1 METTNKNKGYFMMAV
16 LWLAYVTFAMNW
28 VAGSSLT
35 PQITET
41 FFGGPVN
48 PVISQLVNYSIT
60 TARVFANILAAVI
73 LMKLGPKKAAGTAIG
88 LLMMGL
94 VAIYLP
100 NYWAYTVARMVMA
113 VGGSMVIVYMNP
125 VVANYVTNPKE
136 KLRINAANTVA
147 YNVGA
152 FIVAVLFTLF
162 AQQMVAN
169 WRLTLTVFASLT
181 ILFFVG
187 WLLKAENFETTS
199 SNDGQMEE
207 YGYKDALKDPFLW
220 RYGLAFA
227 SFLTLYVL
235 SLVSFKAI
243 FDQYT
248 LLNGSITN
256 LLISGFGILGTFVG
270 IRIGNEGIRRK
281 PTLVLSGVAMV
292 GAFAI
297 ALFFAKTHPL
307 LAYSFIAISGFAMFI
322 QYPIFLNLP
331 HELKGMT
338 PQRLTIMFG
347 LFWALAYA
355 GQTIATITWSFILG
369 SSGYVPAMIFFISV
383 SSLYIFLVATF
394 PETRPMEKTM
404 KAGMR
409 KSSFGIKLHPLEK

>member
-1 METTNKNKGYFMMAV
+1 MKADENMKTINHTKKGYFMMAV

-41 FFGGPVN
+41 FFGGPVD
-48 PVISQLVNYSIT
+48 PIISQLVNYSIT
-60 TARVFANILAAVI
+60 TARVFANILAAIV
-73 LMKLGPKKAAGTAIG
+73 LMKLGPRKAAGTAIG

-100 NYWAYTVARMVMA
+100 NYWAYTAARMVMA

-125 VVANYVTNPKE
+125 IVAHYVKNSKT
-136 KLRINAANTVA
+136 KLCINAANTVA
-147 YNVGA
+147 YNAGA
-152 FIVAVLFTLF
+152 FIVAVLFTVF
-162 AQQMVAN
+162 AKQMVAN
-169 WRLTLTVFASLT
+169 WRVTLTFFASLT
-181 ILFFVG
+181 ILFFIG
-187 WLLKAENFETTS
+187 WLWKAENFEANETGEKT
-199 SNDGQMEE
+199 EK
-207 YGYKDALKDPFLW
+207 YGYKDALKDGFLW

-248 LLNGSITN
+248 LLNGSVTN
-256 LLISGFGILGTFVG
+256 LLISGFGILGTFAG
-270 IRIGNEGIRRK
+270 ITIGNKGVPRK
-281 PTLVLSGVAMV
+281 PTLLFSGIVMV
-292 GAFAI
+292 GAFALAI
-297 ALFFAKTHPL
+297 VFANKIPL
-307 LAYSFIAISGFAMFI
+307 LSYTLISISGFAMYI

-347 LFWALAYA
+347 LFWAIAYA
-355 GQTIATITWSFILG
+355 GQTIATIIWSFILG
-369 SSGYVPAMIFFISV
+369 SSGYTPAMIFFIAA

-394 PETRPMEKTM
+394 PETRQKEAATR
-404 KAGMR
+404 KAA
-409 KSSFGIKLHPLEK
+409 

>member
-1 METTNKNKGYFMMAV
+1 MKSLMKADENMETINHTKKGYFMMAV

-41 FFGGPVN
+41 FFGGPVD
-48 PVISQLVNYSIT
+48 PIISQLVNYSIT
-60 TARVFANILAAVI
+60 TARVFANILAAIV
-73 LMKLGPKKAAGTAIG
+73 LMKLGPRKAAGTAIG

-125 VVANYVTNPKE
+125 IVAHYVKNSKT

-147 YNVGA
+147 YNAGA
-152 FIVAVLFTLF
+152 FIVAVLFTVF
-162 AQQMVAN
+162 AKQMVAN
-169 WRLTLTVFASLT
+169 WRVTLTFFASLT
-181 ILFFVG
+181 ILFFIG
-187 WLLKAENFETTS
+187 WLWKSENFETKETGEKTES
-199 SNDGQMEE
+199 
-207 YGYKDALKDPFLW
+207 YGYKDALKDGFLW

-248 LLNGSITN
+248 LLNGSVTN
-256 LLISGFGILGTFVG
+256 LLISGFGILGTFAG
-270 IRIGNEGIRRK
+270 ITIGNKGVPRK
-281 PTLVLSGVAMV
+281 PTLLFSGIVMV
-292 GAFAI
+292 GTFALAI
-297 ALFFAKTHPL
+297 VFANKIPL
-307 LAYSFIAISGFAMFI
+307 LSYTLISISGFAMYI

-347 LFWALAYA
+347 LFWAIAYA
-355 GQTIATITWSFILG
+355 GQTIATIIWSFILG
-369 SSGYVPAMIFFISV
+369 SSGYTPAMIFFIAA

-394 PETRPMEKTM
+394 PETRQREAAAR
-404 KAGMR
+404 KAA
-409 KSSFGIKLHPLEK
+409 

>member
-1 METTNKNKGYFMMAV
+1 METLNQTKKGYFMMAV

-35 PQITET
+35 PQITKT
-41 FFGGPVN
+41 FFGGPVD
-48 PVISQLVNYSIT
+48 PIISQLVNYSIT
-60 TARVFANILAAVI
+60 TARVFANILAAIV
-73 LMKLGPKKAAGTAIG
+73 LMKLGPRKAAGTAIG

-125 VVANYVTNPKE
+125 IVAHYVKNSKT

-147 YNVGA
+147 YNAGA
-152 FIVAVLFTLF
+152 FIVAVLFTVF
-162 AQQMVAN
+162 AKQMVAN
-169 WRLTLTVFASLT
+169 WRITLTFFASLT
-181 ILFFVG
+181 ILFFIG
-187 WLLKAENFETTS
+187 WLWKAENFETNET
-199 SNDGQMEE
+199 GEKTE
-207 YGYKDALKDPFLW
+207 KYGYKDALKDGFLW

-248 LLNGSITN
+248 LLNGSVTN
-256 LLISGFGILGTFVG
+256 LLISGFGILGTFAG
-270 IRIGNEGIRRK
+270 ITIGNKGVPRK
-281 PTLVLSGVAMV
+281 PILLFSGTVMV
-292 GAFAI
+292 GTFALAI
-297 ALFFAKTHPL
+297 VFANKIPL
-307 LAYSFIAISGFAMFI
+307 LSYTLISISGFAMYI

-347 LFWALAYA
+347 LFWAIAYA
-355 GQTIATITWSFILG
+355 GQTIATIIWSFILG
-369 SSGYVPAMIFFISV
+369 SSGYTPAMIFFIAA

-394 PETRPMEKTM
+394 PETRQ
-404 KAGMR
+404 KAAAAR
-409 KSSFGIKLHPLEK
+409 KAA

>member
-1 METTNKNKGYFMMAV
+1 MKTMNHTKKGYFMMAV

-35 PQITET
+35 PQITAT
-41 FFGGPVN
+41 FFGGPVD
-48 PVISQLVNYSIT
+48 PLISQLVNYSIT
-60 TARVFANILAAVI
+60 TARVFANILAAVV

-100 NYWAYTVARMVMA
+100 NYWAYTLARMVMA

-125 VVANYVTNPKE
+125 VVAHYVKNSQV

-147 YNVGA
+147 YNTGA
-152 FIVAVLFTLF
+152 FIVAVLFTVF
-162 AQQMVAN
+162 AKQMVAN
-169 WRLTLTVFASLT
+169 WRLTLTFFASLT
-181 ILFFVG
+181 LLFFIA
-187 WLLKAENFETTS
+187 WLWKAETFETRVSGEKAET
-199 SNDGQMEE
+199 
-207 YGYKDALKDPFLW
+207 YGYKDALRDGFLW

-248 LLNGSITN
+248 LLNGSVTN
-256 LLISGFGILGTFVG
+256 LLISGFGILGTFAG
-270 IRIGNEGIRRK
+270 IRIGNKGVPRK
-281 PTLVLSGVAMV
+281 PALLFSGIVMV
-292 GAFAI
+292 GTFAFAI
-297 ALFFAKTHPL
+297 VFANKVPL
-307 LAYSFIAISGFAMFI
+307 LSYTLIAVSGFAMYI

-347 LFWALAYA
+347 LFWAIAYA
-355 GQTIATITWSFILG
+355 GQTIATIIWSYILG
-369 SSGYVPAMIFFISV
+369 TSGYTPAMIFFIAV

-394 PETRPMEKTM
+394 PETKQKEAAIRN
-404 KAGMR
+404 AA
-409 KSSFGIKLHPLEK
+409 

>member
-1 METTNKNKGYFMMAV
+1 MLAV

-35 PQITET
+35 PQITQT
-41 FFGGPVN
+41 FFGGPVD
-48 PVISQLVNYSIT
+48 PLISQLVNYSIT
-60 TARVFANILAAVI
+60 TARVFANILAAVV
-73 LMKLGPKKAAGTAIG
+73 LMKLGPKKAAGVAIG

-100 NYWAYTVARMVMA
+100 NYWAYTAARMVMA

-125 VVANYVTNPKE
+125 VVAHYVANSKV

-147 YNVGA
+147 YNAGA
-152 FIVAVLFTLF
+152 FIVAVLFTIF
-162 AQQMVAN
+162 ANQMVAN
-169 WRLTLTVFASLT
+169 WRLTLTFFASLT
-181 ILFFVG
+181 IIFFIG
-187 WLLKAENFETTS
+187 WLLKAENFETKQAS
-199 SNDGQMEE
+199 GGQAEA
-207 YGYKDALKDPFLW
+207 YGYKDALKDGFLW

-243 FDQYT
+243 FEQYT
-248 LLNGSITN
+248 LLNGSVTN
-256 LLISGFGILGTFVG
+256 LLISGFGILGTFAG
-270 IRIGNEGIRRK
+270 ISIGNKGVPRK
-281 PTLVLSGVAMV
+281 PILIISGIVMV
-292 GAFAI
+292 GTFAL
-297 ALFFAKTHPL
+297 ALVFANKIPMLSYTL
-307 LAYSFIAISGFAMFI
+307 IAISGFAMYV

-355 GQTIATITWSFILG
+355 GQTIATIAWSYILG
-369 SSGYVPAMIFFISV
+369 TAGYTPSMIFFIAV
-383 SSLYIFLVATF
+383 SSIYIFMVATF
-394 PETRPMEKTM
+394 PETREKHDANR
-404 KAGMR
+404 KAA
-409 KSSFGIKLHPLEK
+409 

>member
-1 METTNKNKGYFMMAV
+1 LIPLLKAGDIMQTMNHTKKGYFMLAV

-35 PQITET
+35 PQITKT

-60 TARVFANILAAVI
+60 TARVFANILAAVV
-73 LMKLGPKKAAGTAIG
+73 LMKLGPRKAAGMAIG

-100 NYWAYTVARMVMA
+100 NYWAYTAARMVMA

-125 VVANYVTNPKE
+125 VVAHYVTNSRV
-136 KLRINAANTVA
+136 KLRINAANTVS

-162 AQQMVAN
+162 AKQMVEN
-169 WRLTLTVFASLT
+169 WRLTLTFFASLT

-187 WLLKAENFETTS
+187 WLWKAEDFETKENNS
-199 SNDGQMEE
+199 GQAES
-207 YGYKDALKDPFLW
+207 YGYKDALKDGFLW

-243 FDQYT
+243 FEQYT
-248 LLNGSITN
+248 LLNGSVTN
-256 LLISGFGILGTFVG
+256 LLISGFGILGTFAG
-270 IRIGNEGIRRK
+270 IRIGNKGVPRK
-281 PTLVLSGVAMV
+281 PILVSTGIVMV
-292 GAFAI
+292 GTFAL
-297 ALFFAKTHPL
+297 ALVFANKIPFLSYT
-307 LAYSFIAISGFAMFI
+307 FISISGFAMYI

-347 LFWALAYA
+347 LFWAFAYA
-355 GQTIATITWSFILG
+355 GQTIATIVWSFILG
-369 SSGYVPAMIFFISV
+369 SAGYTPAMIFFIAV

-394 PETRPMEKTM
+394 PETRQKVKGAALR
-404 KAGMR
+404 KA
-409 KSSFGIKLHPLEK
+409 S

>member
-1 METTNKNKGYFMMAV
+1 MKATNKHNGYFMMAV

-35 PQITET
+35 PQITQT
-41 FFGGPVN
+41 FFGGPVD
-48 PVISQLVNYSIT
+48 PVIAQLVNYSIT
-60 TARVFANILAAVI
+60 TARVFANILAAII
-73 LMKLGPKKAAGTAIG
+73 LIKLGPKKAAGTAIA
-88 LLMMGL
+88 LLLMGL

-125 VVANYVTNPKE
+125 VVAHYVTNSKV
-136 KLRINAANTVA
+136 KLRINAANTVS

-152 FIVAVLFTLF
+152 FVVAILFTVF
-162 AQQMVAN
+162 AKQMVAN
-169 WRLTLTVFASLT
+169 WQLTLTIFASLT
-181 ILFFVG
+181 ILVFIA
-187 WLLKAENFETTS
+187 WLLKAENFETQSQT
-199 SNDGQMEE
+199 DVTEPE

-248 LLNGSITN
+248 LLNGSVTN

-270 IRIGNEGIRRK
+270 IRIGNGGMERK
-281 PTLVLSGVAMV
+281 PVLVMSGVMMV
-292 GAFAI
+292 GAFTL
-297 ALFFAKTHPL
+297 ALFFANVNPL
-307 LAYSFIAISGFAMFI
+307 LAYSFISLSGFAMFI

-338 PQRLTIMFG
+338 PQKLTIMFG
-347 LFWALAYA
+347 LFWAIAYA
-355 GQTIATITWSFILG
+355 GQTIATIIWSFILG
-369 SSGYVPAMIFFISV
+369 KSGYVPAMIFFISV
-383 SSLYIFLVATF
+383 ASVYIFLVATF
-394 PETRPMEKTM
+394 PETRAKEEALKT
-404 KAGMR
+404 GFR
-409 KSSFGIKLHPLEK
+409 KSSLAIKLHFGK

>member
-1 METTNKNKGYFMMAV
+1 MTETMNHTRKGYFMMAV

-35 PQITET
+35 PQITKT

-60 TARVFANILAAVI
+60 TARVFANILAAIV
-73 LMKLGPKKAAGTAIG
+73 LMKLGPRKAAGTAIG

-113 VGGSMVIVYMNP
+113 IGGSMVIVYMNP
-125 VVANYVTNPKE
+125 VVAHYVTNSKI
-136 KLRINAANTVA
+136 KLRINAANTVS

-162 AQQMVAN
+162 ANHLVQN
-169 WRLTLTVFASLT
+169 WRITLTFFASLT
-181 ILFFVG
+181 TLFFIA
-187 WLLKAENFETTS
+187 WLWKAENFAMEDS
-199 SNDGQMEE
+199 SKQEE
-207 YGYKDALKDPFLW
+207 AYGYKDAIRDGFLW
-220 RYGLAFA
+220 RYGMAFA

-243 FDQYT
+243 FEQYT
-248 LLNGSITN
+248 LLNGSVTN
-256 LLISGFGILGTFVG
+256 LLISGFGILGTFAG
-270 IRIGNEGIRRK
+270 IGIGNKGVPRK
-281 PTLVLSGVAMV
+281 PILVLSGMVMV
-292 GAFAI
+292 GTFAL
-297 ALFFAKTHPL
+297 ALVFANLIPL
-307 LAYSFIAISGFAMFI
+307 LSYLLLAISGFAMYV
-322 QYPIFLNLP
+322 QYPVFLNLP

-338 PQRLTIMFG
+338 PQKLTIMFG

-355 GQTIATITWSFILG
+355 GQTIATIVWSYILG
-369 SSGYVPAMIFFISV
+369 SAGYIPAMIFFIAV
-383 SSLYIFLVATF
+383 SSLYIFLTATF
-394 PETRPMEKTM
+394 PETRQKETPVSTV
-404 KAGMR
+404 A
-409 KSSFGIKLHPLEK
+409 

>member
-1 METTNKNKGYFMMAV
+1 METNSRKNGYFMMAV

-35 PQITET
+35 PQITQT

-60 TARVFANILAAVI
+60 TARVFANILAALV

-88 LLMMGL
+88 LLTMGL

-100 NYWAYTVARMVMA
+100 NYWAYTAARMVMA

-125 VVANYVTNPKE
+125 IVAHYITNSKE
-136 KLRINAANTVA
+136 KLRINAANTVS

-152 FIVAVLFTLF
+152 FIVAVMFTLF
-162 AQQMVAN
+162 SKHMVEN
-169 WRLTLTVFASLT
+169 WRLTLTFFASLT
-181 ILFFVG
+181 ILFFVA
-187 WLLKAENFETTS
+187 WLWKAENFETKV
-199 SNDGQMEE
+199 SNSGQAEA

-248 LLNGSITN
+248 LLNGSVTN
-256 LLISGFGILGTFVG
+256 LLISGFGILGTFFG
-270 IRIGNEGIRRK
+270 IRIGNKGVKRK
-281 PTLVLSGVAMV
+281 PILVLSGIVMV
-292 GAFAI
+292 GAFAL
-297 ALFFAKTHPL
+297 ALVFANTIPL
-307 LAYSFIAISGFAMFI
+307 LSYTLISISGFAMFI

-355 GQTIATITWSFILG
+355 GQTIATIVWSYILG
-369 SSGYVPAMIFFISV
+369 SSGYGKAMIFFIAV

-394 PETRPMEKTM
+394 PETSQKEKDR
-404 KAGMR
+404 KAGIG
-409 KSSFGIKLHPLEK
+409 KVA

>member
-1 METTNKNKGYFMMAV
+1 METINQTKKGYFMMAV

-35 PQITET
+35 PQITKT
-41 FFGGPVN
+41 FFGGSVDPL
-48 PVISQLVNYSIT
+48 ISQLVNYSIT

-100 NYWAYTVARMVMA
+100 NYWAYTAARMVMA

-125 VVANYVTNPKE
+125 VVAHYITNSRV

-147 YNVGA
+147 YNAGA
-152 FIVAVLFTLF
+152 FIVAILFTVF
-162 AQQMVAN
+162 ANQMVAN
-169 WRLTLTVFASLT
+169 WRLTLTFFASLT
-181 ILFFVG
+181 ILFFIG
-187 WLLKAENFETTS
+187 WLWKAENFETKEAS
-199 SNDGQMEE
+199 SSGTES
-207 YGYKDALKDPFLW
+207 YGYKDALKDGFLW

-248 LLNGSITN
+248 LLNGSVTN
-256 LLISGFGILGTFVG
+256 LLISGFGILGTFAG
-270 IRIGNEGIRRK
+270 IAIGNRGVPRK
-281 PTLVLSGVAMV
+281 PILMASGIVMV
-292 GAFAI
+292 GTFALGLVFANKI
-297 ALFFAKTHPL
+297 PALSYIL
-307 LAYSFIAISGFAMFI
+307 IAISGFAMYI

-338 PQRLTIMFG
+338 PQKLTIMFG
-347 LFWALAYA
+347 LFWAIAYA
-355 GQTIATITWSFILG
+355 GQTIATIIWSYLLG
-369 SSGYVPAMIFFISV
+369 AAGYTPAMIFFIAASSV
-383 SSLYIFLVATF
+383 YIFMAATF
-394 PETRPMEKTM
+394 PETREK
-404 KAGMR
+404 KAASR
-409 KSSFGIKLHPLEK
+409 KAA

>member
-1 METTNKNKGYFMMAV
+1 MKSQMKADEMMETMNHTKKGYFMMAV

-41 FFGGPVN
+41 FFGGPVD
-48 PVISQLVNYSIT
+48 PLISQLVNYSIT
-60 TARVFANILAAVI
+60 TARVFANILAAIV
-73 LMKLGPKKAAGTAIG
+73 LMKLGPRKAAGTAIG

-125 VVANYVTNPKE
+125 VVAHYVKNSKV

-147 YNVGA
+147 YNTGA
-152 FIVAVLFTLF
+152 FIVAVLFTVF
-162 AQQMVAN
+162 AKQMIAN
-169 WRLTLTVFASLT
+169 WRLTLTFFASLT
-181 ILFFVG
+181 ILFFIG
-187 WLLKAENFETTS
+187 WLWKAETFETKET
-199 SNDGQMEE
+199 GGKTEK
-207 YGYKDALKDPFLW
+207 YGYKEALKDGFLW

-256 LLISGFGILGTFVG
+256 LLISGFGILGTFAG
-270 IRIGNEGIRRK
+270 IRIGNKGIARK
-281 PTLVLSGVAMV
+281 PTLLLSGIVMV
-292 GAFAI
+292 GTFAI
-297 ALFFAKTHPL
+297 ALVFANKIPILSYTL
-307 LAYSFIAISGFAMFI
+307 ISISGFAMYI

-338 PQRLTIMFG
+338 PQKLTIMFG
-347 LFWALAYA
+347 LFWAIAYA
-355 GQTIATITWSFILG
+355 GQTIATIIWSFILG
-369 SSGYVPAMIFFISV
+369 SSGYTPAMIFFIAV

-394 PETRPMEKTM
+394 PETRKQEAALR
-404 KAGMR
+404 KAA
-409 KSSFGIKLHPLEK
+409 

>member
-1 METTNKNKGYFMMAV
+1 MKSLMKADDNMETINHTKKGYFMMAV

-35 PQITET
+35 PQITDT
-41 FFGGPVN
+41 FFGGPVD
-48 PVISQLVNYSIT
+48 PIISQLVNYSIT
-60 TARVFANILAAVI
+60 TARVFANILAAIV
-73 LMKLGPKKAAGTAIG
+73 LMKLGPRRAAGTAIG

-94 VAIYLP
+94 IAIYLP

-125 VVANYVTNPKE
+125 IVAHYVKNSKI

-147 YNVGA
+147 YNAGA
-152 FIVAVLFTLF
+152 FIVAVLFTVF
-162 AQQMVAN
+162 AKQLVAN
-169 WRLTLTVFASLT
+169 WRLTLTFFASLT
-181 ILFFVG
+181 ILFFIG
-187 WLLKAENFETTS
+187 WLWKAETFETKET
-199 SNDGQMEE
+199 GGKAEK
-207 YGYKDALKDPFLW
+207 YGYKEALKDGFLW

-248 LLNGSITN
+248 LLNGSVTN
-256 LLISGFGILGTFVG
+256 LLISGFGIIGTFAG
-270 IRIGNEGIRRK
+270 IRIGNKGVLRK
-281 PTLVLSGVAMV
+281 PTLLFSGIVMV
-292 GAFAI
+292 GTFALAI
-297 ALFFAKTHPL
+297 VFANKIPL
-307 LAYSFIAISGFAMFI
+307 LSYTLISISGFAMYI

-347 LFWALAYA
+347 LFWAIAYA
-355 GQTIATITWSFILG
+355 GQTIATIIWSFILG
-369 SSGYVPAMIFFISV
+369 TSGYTPAMIFFIAV
-383 SSLYIFLVATF
+383 SSLYIFFVATF
-394 PETRPMEKTM
+394 PETRPQEAVIR
-404 KAGMR
+404 KAA
-409 KSSFGIKLHPLEK
+409 

>member
-1 METTNKNKGYFMMAV
+1 MKEDEDMETINHTKKGYFMMAV

-41 FFGGPVN
+41 FFGGPVD
-48 PVISQLVNYSIT
+48 PIISQLVNYSIT
-60 TARVFANILAAVI
+60 TARVFANILAAMV
-73 LMKLGPKKAAGTAIG
+73 LMKLGPRKAAGVAIG

-100 NYWAYTVARMVMA
+100 NYWAYTAARMVMA

-125 VVANYVTNPKE
+125 IVAHYVKNSQV

-147 YNVGA
+147 YNAGA
-152 FIVAVLFTLF
+152 FIVAVLFTVF
-162 AQQMVAN
+162 AKQMVAN
-169 WRLTLTVFASLT
+169 WRLTLTFFASLT
-181 ILFFVG
+181 ILFFIA
-187 WLLKAENFETTS
+187 WLWKAETFETRD
-199 SNDGQMEE
+199 NGGKAEK
-207 YGYKDALKDPFLW
+207 YGYKDALKDGFLW

-248 LLNGSITN
+248 LLNGSVTN
-256 LLISGFGILGTFVG
+256 LLISGFGILGTFAG
-270 IRIGNEGIRRK
+270 IRIGNKGVARK
-281 PTLVLSGVAMV
+281 PTLLFSGIVMV
-292 GAFAI
+292 GTFALAI
-297 ALFFAKTHPL
+297 VFANKVPL
-307 LAYSFIAISGFAMFI
+307 LSYTLIAISGFAMYI

-338 PQRLTIMFG
+338 PQKLTIMFG
-347 LFWALAYA
+347 LFWAIAYA
-355 GQTIATITWSFILG
+355 GQTIATIVWSFILG
-369 SSGYVPAMIFFISV
+369 ASGYTPAMIFFIAV
-383 SSLYIFLVATF
+383 SSAYIFLVATF
-394 PETRPMEKTM
+394 PETRKQEVVLK
-404 KAGMR
+404 KAA
-409 KSSFGIKLHPLEK
+409 

>member
-1 METTNKNKGYFMMAV
+1 MVPLMKADDDMETINHTKKGYFMMAV

-35 PQITET
+35 PQITDT
-41 FFGGPVN
+41 FFGGPVD
-48 PVISQLVNYSIT
+48 PIISQLVNYSIT
-60 TARVFANILAAVI
+60 TARVFANILAAIV
-73 LMKLGPKKAAGTAIG
+73 LMKLGPRKAAGTAIG

-100 NYWAYTVARMVMA
+100 NYWAYTIARMVMA

-125 VVANYVTNPKE
+125 IVAHYVKNSKI

-147 YNVGA
+147 YNAGA
-152 FIVAVLFTLF
+152 FIVAVLFTVL
-162 AQQMVAN
+162 AKQMVAN
-169 WRLTLTVFASLT
+169 WRLTLTFFASLT
-181 ILFFVG
+181 ILFFIG
-187 WLLKAENFETTS
+187 WLWKAETFETKET
-199 SNDGQMEE
+199 GGKAEK
-207 YGYKDALKDPFLW
+207 YGYKEALKDGFLW

-248 LLNGSITN
+248 LLNGSVTN
-256 LLISGFGILGTFVG
+256 LLISGFGILGTFAG
-270 IRIGNEGIRRK
+270 IRIGNKGVPRK
-281 PTLVLSGVAMV
+281 PTLLFSGIVMV
-292 GAFAI
+292 GTFALAI
-297 ALFFAKTHPL
+297 VFANKIPL
-307 LAYSFIAISGFAMFI
+307 LSYTLISISGFAMYI

-347 LFWALAYA
+347 LFWAIAYA
-355 GQTIATITWSFILG
+355 GQTIATIIWSFILG
-369 SSGYVPAMIFFISV
+369 ASGYTPAMIFFIAV
-383 SSLYIFLVATF
+383 SSLYIFFVATF
-394 PETRPMEKTM
+394 PETRPQEAVIR
-404 KAGMR
+404 KAA
-409 KSSFGIKLHPLEK
+409 

>member
-1 METTNKNKGYFMMAV
+1 MKADENMETMNHTKKGYFMMAV

-41 FFGGPVN
+41 FFGGPVD
-48 PVISQLVNYSIT
+48 PLISQLVNYSIT
-60 TARVFANILAAVI
+60 TARVFANILAAIV
-73 LMKLGPKKAAGTAIG
+73 LMKLGPRKAAGTAIG

-125 VVANYVTNPKE
+125 IVAHYVKNSKI

-147 YNVGA
+147 YNTGA
-152 FIVAVLFTLF
+152 FIVAVLFTVF
-162 AQQMVAN
+162 AKQMVSN
-169 WRLTLTVFASLT
+169 WRLTLTFFASLT
-181 ILFFVG
+181 LLFFIA
-187 WLLKAENFETTS
+187 WLWKAETFETKETGGS
-199 SNDGQMEE
+199 TEK
-207 YGYKDALKDPFLW
+207 YGYKDALKDGFLW

-256 LLISGFGILGTFVG
+256 LLISGFGILGTFAG
-270 IRIGNEGIRRK
+270 IRIGNKGVARK
-281 PTLVLSGVAMV
+281 PILLLSGIVMV
-292 GAFAI
+292 GTFAI
-297 ALFFAKTHPL
+297 ALVFANKIPL
-307 LAYSFIAISGFAMFI
+307 LSYTLISISGFAMYI

-338 PQRLTIMFG
+338 PQKLTIMFG
-347 LFWALAYA
+347 LFWAIAYA
-355 GQTIATITWSFILG
+355 GQTIATIIWSFILG
-369 SSGYVPAMIFFISV
+369 SSGYTPAMIFFIAV

-394 PETRPMEKTM
+394 PETRKQEAVLR
-404 KAGMR
+404 KAA
-409 KSSFGIKLHPLEK
+409 